1 MYRPII
7 GISRYKAAALSAIS
21 QLFNSQWL
29 GPIICCQSK
38 GGGKIVIIKTT
49 LCIVE
54 LYTNS
59 VFICVIIISENKPV
73 KAVKY
78 SSLCSVVNFN
88 LYYYSNVPN
97 EKAPGLSYSIS
108 WEIYI
113 GKYTDKLS
121 V

>member
-1 MYRPII
+1 MY
-7 GISRYKAAALSAIS
+7 SWVVYKFSFYLS
-21 QLFNSQWL
+21 
-29 GPIICCQSK
+29 
-38 GGGKIVIIKTT
+38 
-49 LCIVE
+49 
-54 LYTNS
+54 
-59 VFICVIIISENKPV
+59 VIIISENKPV
-73 KAVKY
+73 KTVKY

-97 EKAPGLSYSIS
+97 EKAPGMSYSIS